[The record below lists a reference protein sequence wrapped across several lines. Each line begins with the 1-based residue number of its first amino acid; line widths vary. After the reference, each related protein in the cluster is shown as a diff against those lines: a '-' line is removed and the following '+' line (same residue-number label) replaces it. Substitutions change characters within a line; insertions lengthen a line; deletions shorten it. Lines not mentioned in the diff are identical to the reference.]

1 MSALLAAEDLHVAYG
16 AVRAV
21 DGVSLHVAE
30 GEAVA
35 VIGAN
40 GAGKTSLL
48 MALAGVVSP
57 RSGRVALAGRDATGW
72 GPERKLR
79 AGLAVVPERRQL
91 FAGLSVRDNLLLG
104 AYATPRRAR
113 DDGRLERV
121 HELFPV
127 LADRRDQV
135 AGTLSGGEQQM
146 LAIGRALMGAP
157 RLLALDEPALGLAPI
172 VVDRIIDALRALRGE
187 MALLLVE
194 QNARAAMLL
203 ADRVLVLERGRA
215 VREGTPAHLAAD
227 EAIRAAYLGLGAL
240 HPPTTT
246 APTT

>member
-1 MSALLAAEDLHVAYG
+1 MTVLLAVEELRVGYG
-16 AVRAV
+16 AVQAV
-21 DGVSLHVAE
+21 DGVSLAVGA

-48 MALAGVVSP
+48 MALAGVVAP
-57 RSGRVALAGRDATGW
+57 QAGRVALDGRDATGW

-104 AYATPRRAR
+104 AYATPRAAR
-113 DDGRLERV
+113 DAGRLDRV

-127 LADRRDQV
+127 LAQRRDQA

-146 LAIGRALMGAP
+146 LAIGRALMAAP
-157 RLLALDEPALGLAPI
+157 RLLALDEPSLGLAPI
-172 VVDRIIDALRALRGE
+172 VVDRIIEALGALRER

-203 ADRVLVLERGRA
+203 ADRVIVLERGRA
-215 VREGTPAHLAAD
+215 VREGTPGELAQD
-227 EAIRAAYLGLGAL
+227 EAIRAAYLGLGA
-240 HPPTTT
+240 P
-246 APTT
+246 